1 MFTRKELP
9 RTGTVLI
16 PWGSTMTT
24 SGAIIKSEGTPM
36 TINRNYIHDSIS
48 STLKMRDALD
58 EGGKVDAADAAQVLA
73 DRLWAITRPRLETKT
88 GETVALLQ
96 ERTAPAAPKGGATD
110 AAAADAKDAGNPF
123 EGM

>member
-1 MFTRKELP
+1 
-9 RTGTVLI
+9 
-16 PWGSTMTT
+16 MTT

-36 TINRNYIHDSIS
+36 TINRDYIHDSII

-73 DRLWAITRPRLETKT
+73 DRLWAITRP
-88 GETVALLQ
+88 AA
-96 ERTAPAAPKGGATD
+96 RTAAAAASAADGAPIGAATDTD